1 MRHKCLLA
9 SVGVGVV
16 ALAQLSTAWA
26 QAGPDL
32 VITMLHTG
40 NFTVGEN
47 GVYTIVV
54 SNIGGT
60 ATSGFYE
67 VDDELNPGPY
77 PGGIDFLFVSET
89 GTGWS
94 CSVNYHM
101 PPNQNVSTACR
112 STSVIPP
119 GGFAPPITLTVI
131 PPVSGTFTN
140 VADVGGGWWWNGQ
153 QRQRSH
159 HRGCRRSHA
168 PAVGDDGAV
177 CAPGL
182 DRCGGAT
189 QANGLAA
196 WPELYCSAIGR
207 GSSILL
213 DKSTV
218 FVLFYLPL
226 AATPN

>member
-140 VADVGGGWWWNGQ
+140 VADVGGG
-153 QRQRSH
+153 
-159 HRGCRRSHA
+159 
-168 PAVGDDGAV
+168 
-177 CAPGL
+177 
-182 DRCGGAT
+182 GGGT
-189 QANGLAA
+189 
-196 WPELYCSAIGR
+196 
-207 GSSILL
+207 GSSASDPTIVVAAVPTLPQWAMMALSVLL
-213 DKSTV
+213 
-218 FVLFYLPL
+218 VLTGV
-226 AATPN
+226 AALRRRTA